1 MHQIHSGQPK
11 WDTKTT
17 VDGTTIRGQLKED
30 RMKVKVFY
38 EENSVKIQD
47 LVNEWLE
54 KNSGFQILQIHPI
67 VSRAQ
72 GGSGL
77 YMTIVYSEDPNNT
90 FSKLTDR

>member
-1 MHQIHSGQPK
+1 
-11 WDTKTT
+11 
-17 VDGTTIRGQLKED
+17 
-30 RMKVKVFY
+30 MKVKLFFD
-38 EENSVKIQD
+38 ENSSKLQNQ
-47 LVNEWLE
+47 VNEWLE

>member
-1 MHQIHSGQPK
+1 
-11 WDTKTT
+11 
-17 VDGTTIRGQLKED
+17 
-30 RMKVKVFY
+30 MKVKLFF
-38 EENSVKIQD
+38 EENSAKLQD
-47 LVNEWLE
+47 LVNRWLE
-54 KNSGFQILQIHPI
+54 DNSGFQILQIHPV

>member
-1 MHQIHSGQPK
+1 M
-11 WDTKTT
+11 
-17 VDGTTIRGQLKED
+17 DGTTIRGQLKED
-30 RMKVKVFY
+30 RMKVKLFFD
-38 EENSVKIQD
+38 ENSAKLQNQ
-47 LVNEWLE
+47 VNEWLE
-54 KNSGFQILQIHPI
+54 ENSGFQILQIHPV